1 MVIFDPIFIDN
12 WIKNNYDKFLNNWQL
27 SIQMSW
33 NEVRVLQ
40 TLVFLGNRYSMNCA
54 MPQSEKVELEPF
66 CVAFMKFDEG
76 GC

>member
-40 TLVFLGNRYSMNCA
+40 T
-54 MPQSEKVELEPF
+54 
-66 CVAFMKFDEG
+66 
-76 GC
+76 